1 MNEENLLFEIK
12 PKYTIPYI
20 IIIHFWDILFF
31 VGIMVILR
39 YAKRFINSYN
49 YSVCNDFNI

>member
-39 YAKRFINSYN
+39 YATRIINSYN